1 LCGGLLSATDHQ
13 AFAARIGSA
22 GKRTPT
28 RPITSPFDRLQTAGH
43 VDFTDFMASCAQ

>member
-1 LCGGLLSATDHQ
+1 LSATDHQ

-28 RPITSPFDRLQTAGH
+28 RPIASPLDRLQAAGH
-43 VDFTDFMASCAQ
+43 IDFTDFMASGAQ